1 MSTYKLIIEYDG
13 TRFRGWQTHLR
24 PDIHRGSDG
33 PAHRSHDVSRDE
45 GGSVHRS
52 RDEGGSVH
60 RSRDEGEAVRRSSD
74 GSRNEGGQ
82 GQKNAR
88 GIQAELV
95 KAATDLFG
103 SSVDIQGSG
112 RTDAGV
118 HALAQVAHLT
128 TKKTLPCLSVQYG
141 LNDRLPYDI
150 NILRV
155 DTAPKNFH
163 ARHDAIGR
171 SYIYQIAKRRTA
183 FGKHYVWW
191 IKDPLD
197 TVLMTKGIRL
207 CEGMHDYRSFCD
219 TDEEQKST
227 KVLVEHAALRE
238 LPEMILIRIRA
249 SHFLWKMV
257 RRVVGTLVEIGRQS
271 ITIQDL
277 DHYLN
282 TTSKKPAQWTAPP
295 SGLFLEQVRY
305 KGESWYDP
313 LEPVIQIPSIRTLSG
328 HQ

>member
-1 MSTYKLIIEYDG
+1 MTTYKLTIEYDG
-13 TRFRGWQTHLR
+13 TRFRGWQTHQS
-24 PDIHRGSDG
+24 P
-33 PAHRSHDVSRDE
+33 VSYKSA
-45 GGSVHRS
+45 GGSGHRAPGLN
-52 RDEGGSVH
+52 RGKRE
-60 RSRDEGEAVRRSSD
+60 
-74 GSRNEGGQ
+74 Q
-82 GQKNAR
+82 TPKNAR
-88 GIQAELV
+88 GIQGELV
-95 KAATDLFG
+95 KAATDVFG
-103 SSVDIQGSG
+103 SPVDIQGSG

-128 TKKTLPCLSVQYG
+128 TKKSLPCLDVQYG
-141 LNDRLPYDI
+141 LNDRLPFDI
-150 NILRV
+150 NVLRV

-163 ARHDAIGR
+163 ARHDATGR

-191 IKDPLD
+191 IKDTLD
-197 TVLMTKGIRL
+197 TILMAKGIRL
-207 CEGMHDYRSFCD
+207 CEGMHDFASFCD

-257 RRVVGTLVEIGRQS
+257 RRVVGTLVEIGRHT
-271 ITIQDL
+271 ITVQDL
-277 DHYLN
+277 ERYLN
-282 TTSKKPAQWTAPP
+282 TASKKPAQWTAPP

-313 LEPVIQIPSIRTLSG
+313 LEPVVQIPSIRSFTG
-328 HQ
+328 H